1 MVRMNADLPSP
12 EAATPYRLV
21 AIDVDG
27 TLLDSSHRIPAA
39 NRAALHRAHEAGLRV
54 VLCTGRTFTETRPIL
69 DELGLDLDAAVC
81 TFGATVNDARSGAT
95 WQRAALPGETAAQ
108 AAAWLARRGYSVLW
122 MTDPNQ
128 AGHDGFLLP
137 GARRHP
143 GYDRWLER
151 TPCRVRAVA
160 AIEAC
165 DRPAL
170 RLSVIDD
177 DAPLRATSEALA
189 AEFGERL
196 VHNVLRAP
204 AYEVTVVELFAP
216 GVNKWTGIQALCRRW
231 DIPESRTVAIG
242 DDVNDL
248 AMLRQAGL
256 GVAMGNAA
264 PAVRAVAR
272 WLTSA
277 HDEAGVA
284 RVIEALLDRGG
295 AAALPARE

>member
-1 MVRMNADLPSP
+1 MNADAPAP
-12 EAATPYRLV
+12 KAVAPYRLV

-39 NRAALHRAHEAGLRV
+39 NRAALHRAHEAGLRI

-69 DELGLDLDAAVC
+69 DELGLDLDAAIC

-95 WQRAALPGETAAQ
+95 WHRAALPGETATR
-108 AAAWLARRGYSVLW
+108 AAGWLAQRGYSVLW
-122 MTDPNQ
+122 MTDPNE

-143 GYDRWLER
+143 GYERWLAR
-151 TPCRVRAVA
+151 TPCRVRPVSGAG
-160 AIEAC
+160 AC
-165 DRPAL
+165 DSPAL

-177 DAPLRATSEALA
+177 DAPLRATSEALM

-231 DIPESRTVAIG
+231 GIPEAATVAIG

-248 AMLRQAGL
+248 AMLSQAGL

-264 PAVRAVAR
+264 PIVRAAAR
-272 WLTSA
+272 RLTAA
-277 HDEAGVA
+277 HDQAGVA
-284 RVIEALLDRGG
+284 RVIEALLDHDG
-295 AAALPARE
+295 AAAWPAGE

>member
-1 MVRMNADLPSP
+1 MQADPPAS
-12 EAATPYRLV
+12 ATTTRYRLV

-27 TLLDSSHRIPAA
+27 TLLDSTHRIPAA
-39 NRAALHRAHEAGLRV
+39 NRAALHRAHEAGIRV

-69 DELGLDLDAAVC
+69 YELGLDLDAAVC

-95 WQRAALPGETAAQ
+95 WERVPLRGETAAR
-108 AAAWLARRGYSVLW
+108 AAEWLAQRGYSVLW
-122 MTDPNQ
+122 MTDPNE
-128 AGHDGFLLP
+128 AGHDGFLLRGP
-137 GARRHP
+137 RRHP

-151 TPCRVRAVA
+151 TPCRVRPVGAV
-160 AIEAC
+160 EAC
-165 DRPAL
+165 DAPAL

-177 DAPLRATSEALA
+177 DAPLRAISDALI
-189 AEFGERL
+189 AEFGERV

-231 DIPESRTVAIG
+231 GIPESATVAIG

-248 AMLRQAGL
+248 AMLAQAGL
-256 GVAMGNAA
+256 GVAMGNATSA
-264 PAVRAVAR
+264 ARAAAR
-272 WLTSA
+272 RLTAA

-284 RVIEALLDRGG
+284 RVIEALLDEGG
-295 AAALPARE
+295 AAARPARE